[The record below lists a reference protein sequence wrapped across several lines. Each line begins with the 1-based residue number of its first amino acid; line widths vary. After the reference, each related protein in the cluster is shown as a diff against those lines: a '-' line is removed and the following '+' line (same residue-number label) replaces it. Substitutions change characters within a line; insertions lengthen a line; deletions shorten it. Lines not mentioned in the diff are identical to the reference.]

1 MDCRAASLKIAALE
15 ARLARLEA
23 VVDALTGPALA
34 ACPAMP
40 ERRTRVREIIAAVA
54 AEYGVPAS
62 AIVGNSRLSVVTV
75 PRQEAMRRAK
85 DAGLSLSQIG
95 RLMGG
100 RDHSTVMH
108 GIKRARER
116 LSNG

>member
-1 MDCRAASLKIAALE
+1 MDCRDASRKIAALE

-23 VVDALTGPALA
+23 VVDALTSPALA
-34 ACPAMP
+34 ACHAVPD
-40 ERRTRVREIIAAVA
+40 RRASIKEIIAAVA

-85 DAGLSLSQIG
+85 EAGLTLAQIG

-100 RDHSTVMH
+100 RDHTTVMH

-116 LSNG
+116 LAAE